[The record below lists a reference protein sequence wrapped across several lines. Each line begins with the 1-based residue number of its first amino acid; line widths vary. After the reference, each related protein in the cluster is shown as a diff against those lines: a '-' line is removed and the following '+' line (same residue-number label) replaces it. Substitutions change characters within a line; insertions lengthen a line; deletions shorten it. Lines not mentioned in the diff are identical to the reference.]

1 MKNRI
6 KIILLLVALNFTN
19 TYSQEKFNTDELIGY
34 WMPDEEST
42 QLFFWKDVNGK
53 LQMQE
58 ISGTNGEPIDLL
70 DLRVNRNSVYAKTTY
85 SKLNWVTENTFT
97 LIDKE
102 TLQCVTTGVGTGTII
117 YRKAK

>member
-1 MKNRI
+1 MKNLFLVLVCVFGTST
-6 KIILLLVALNFTN
+6 IIFGQQ
-19 TYSQEKFNTDELIGY
+19 SINTDELIGY

-58 ISGTNGEPIDLL
+58 ISGTNGEPLDLL
-70 DLRVNRNSVYAKTTY
+70 DLRVNSNSVYAKTTY

-102 TLQCVTTGVGTGTII
+102 TLQCLITGAGTATII
-117 YRKAK
+117 YRKTK

>member
-1 MKNRI
+1 MK
-6 KIILLLVALNFTN
+6 KLFLLIVFVFGISTS
-19 TYSQEKFNTDELIGY
+19 TYCQEKFNTDDLIGY

-58 ISGTNGEPIDLL
+58 ISGTNGEPLDLL
-70 DLRVNRNSVYAKTTY
+70 DLRINSNSVYAKTTY

-102 TLQCVTTGVGTGTII
+102 TLECVFTGADTGTII

>member
-1 MKNRI
+1 MKN
-6 KIILLLVALNFTN
+6 LFLVLVCLFGAST
-19 TYSQEKFNTDELIGY
+19 TAYSQEKIITDDLIGY

-42 QLFFWKDVNGK
+42 QLFFWKDVNGE

-70 DLRVNRNSVYAKTTY
+70 VLRINSNSVYAKTTY
-85 SKLNWVTENTFT
+85 SKSNWVTENTFT

-102 TLQCVTTGVGTGTII
+102 TLQCDTIGAGTGTII
-117 YRKAK
+117 YRKAR